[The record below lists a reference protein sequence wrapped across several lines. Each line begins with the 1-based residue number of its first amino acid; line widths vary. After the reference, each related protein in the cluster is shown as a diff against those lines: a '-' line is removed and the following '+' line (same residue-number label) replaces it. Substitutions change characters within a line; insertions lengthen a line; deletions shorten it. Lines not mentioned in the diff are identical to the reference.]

1 MLLAQ
6 ALYLFSY
13 THCCFPAKI
22 QHCTGLRPTSAN
34 NDTNPGFLCTKSR
47 KSIFINLNLLTW
59 TQISAET
66 KLLIQYQRYKTHFP
80 SYVRNIS
87 QCICTHLSISVL
99 LFQVFHLKTFSWI
112 IWMNCSKRVTQSRF
126 ILTIRRFSTHTEE
139 NSRDCISESSYF
151 WLLGSES
158 YSCSARL
165 FTSDKVPPQETTHRL
180 TCIKITWRHGNNES
194 TCGLSELFLK
204 QAGIPAYTQVPNV
217 FAM

>member
-1 MLLAQ
+1 MLRQ
-6 ALYLFSY
+6 SSSFSTRDTKHIFLLMY
-13 THCCFPAKI
+13 EIFHSASAHTFPFPFCSSK
-22 QHCTGLRPTSAN
+22 
-34 NDTNPGFLCTKSR
+34 F
-47 KSIFINLNLLTW
+47 FIW
-59 TQISAET
+59 KPFHESFEWIV
-66 KLLIQYQRYKTHFP
+66 P
-80 SYVRNIS
+80 
-87 QCICTHLSISVL
+87 SVL
-99 LFQVFHLKTFSWI
+99 
-112 IWMNCSKRVTQSRF
+112 TQSRF

-165 FTSDKVPPQETTHRL
+165 FTSGKVPPQETTHRL